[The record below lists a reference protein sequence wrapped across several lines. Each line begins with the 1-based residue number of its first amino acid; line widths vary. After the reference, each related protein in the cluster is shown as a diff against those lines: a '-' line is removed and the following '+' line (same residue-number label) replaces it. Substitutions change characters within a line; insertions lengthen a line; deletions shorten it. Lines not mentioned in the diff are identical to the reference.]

1 MLSCINPVIRHCRF
15 RREENELTHWF
26 SGAGAEVYDGSTAV
40 SEAVLPERDLGLRH
54 PTAAQ
59 PIVII
64 IDAAAVDCIIP
75 RLQL

>member
-1 MLSCINPVIRHCRF
+1 VEKKNEADTLVSGGGGALRQAA
-15 RREENELTHWF
+15 RR
-26 SGAGAEVYDGSTAV
+26 V
-40 SEAVLPERDLGLRH
+40 SEAVLPERGLGLRH